1 MNRTE
6 KEQIV
11 ERLGQEL
18 ALEGGSVILAEFKGL
33 TVANADA
40 VRKEFREADCIYTVV
55 KNTLFERAVVGT
67 PLEELRS
74 MLDGMTAI
82 AYNRTD
88 PVAPAKAAVKCA
100 KDHKEFNIKG
110 GFFESLLDAVNVEQL
125 SRMPSKDELRSKLLA
140 TMLAAPQSLLRLMI
154 AAPQRMLLVLESRK
168 RQLEEG

>member
-6 KEQIV
+6 KEQII
-11 ERLGQEL
+11 ERLQQNL
-18 ALEGGSVILAEFKGL
+18 ALEGGAVILADFKGL

-40 VRKEFREADCIYTVV
+40 VRKEFRDAECTYEVV
-55 KNTLFERAVVGT
+55 KNTLLERAVMGT
-67 PLEELRS
+67 PLEELGAK
-74 MLDGMTAI
+74 LEGTTAI
-82 AYNRTD
+82 AYSRTD

-100 KDHKEFNIKG
+100 KEHKKFSIKG
-110 GFFESLLDAVNVEQL
+110 GFFESLLDAANVEQL

-168 RQLEEG
+168 RQLDEG